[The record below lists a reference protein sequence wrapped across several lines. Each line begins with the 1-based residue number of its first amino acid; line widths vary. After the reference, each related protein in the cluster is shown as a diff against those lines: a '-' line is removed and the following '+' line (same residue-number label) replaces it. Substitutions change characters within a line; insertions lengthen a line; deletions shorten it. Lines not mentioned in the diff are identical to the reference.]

1 MRPNFFFKALE
12 WHNGK
17 MKGYFQA
24 HIIHPQKARVKCIA
38 SLTLS
43 PAIQGRCTFVKLHR
57 FTGLGEEQ
65 SSLVQIHKHQPGEE
79 YKHTGCL
86 NSLIEGTTSRCKKNC
101 PLPQGLLGAQP
112 KTYTKCAARSGSRV
126 SRANHYVIIYFSQ
139 RARKTVMR
147 RSS

>member
-1 MRPNFFFKALE
+1 MRPSFFFKALE

-17 MKGYFQA
+17 MEGYFQP

-38 SLTLS
+38 FLILS

-57 FTGLGEEQ
+57 FTGLGEKQ
-65 SSLVQIHKHQPGEE
+65 TGLAQIHEHQPGEE

-86 NSLIEGTTSRCKKNC
+86 NSLVKGTTSRCKKNC

-112 KTYTKCAARSGSRV
+112 EIYTKCAAGSSSKV

-139 RARKTVMR
+139 RARKAVMR
-147 RSS
+147 KSS